1 MFLQAGSPAELRAY
15 MAQYPDSRCI
25 AGGTDIMPVQNREND
40 HEAVFI
46 DISGAAA
53 LHRIVS
59 EDGVLSVGAAATF
72 AEIERNALLRQ
83 YAPVLCLAASQ
94 VGSPQ
99 IRNLG
104 TIGGNVAHGSPA
116 ADTLPVLAMLD
127 AEVRLYSATEGTCR
141 DIPVDTFITGPGQT
155 LLRPGEYIEA
165 LRVSPPE
172 ASWRMAYEKV
182 GRRNALAIS
191 RLSACCAARWEGQ
204 RLTGLRLA
212 LGAVFPTPRR
222 LYAAEALLLR
232 EQPSP
237 AAEMQAA
244 ELVTQAGLGQ
254 LQAGGGPGAAAAD
267 TAPHPRGGGPMK
279 IGFTLNGA
287 PVCVEAPGTVSLLTL
302 LRDYCRLTGTKRGC
316 DIGECGACTV
326 LLDDRAVTSCMV
338 MAGQVQ
344 GRRVVTI
351 EGLTGHDGALSPLQQ
366 AFVDHFAVQ
375 CGFCTP
381 GMIMSATALLHEDP
395 HPSREKIRRA
405 ISGNLCRCTGYDAIV
420 DAIDAAAAEMARLV

>member
-165 LRVSPPE
+165 LRFSPPE

-212 LGAVFPTPRR
+212 L
-222 LYAAEALLLR
+222 
-232 EQPSP
+232 
-237 AAEMQAA
+237 
-244 ELVTQAGLGQ
+244 
-254 LQAGGGPGAAAAD
+254 
-267 TAPHPRGGGPMK
+267 GGPMK